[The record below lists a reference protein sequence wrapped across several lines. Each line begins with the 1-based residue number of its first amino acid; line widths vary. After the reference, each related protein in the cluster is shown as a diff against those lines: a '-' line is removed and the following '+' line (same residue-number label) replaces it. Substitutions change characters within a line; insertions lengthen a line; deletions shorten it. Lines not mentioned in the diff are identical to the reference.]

1 MIIVLTMRLSLI
13 VLIALLCIPMTA
25 FAENDSAAMGP
36 YIVHFDL
43 GVPKSSY
50 ILNISEPIEH
60 ESKAGNLSTI
70 YKLDITNKTESL
82 KTARIQL
89 TYFDDP
95 QSIPTAEDIKSQILY
110 EINTLILYILNNPD
124 DLNSVFA
131 DTCQIDGT
139 TGAVGHGKF
148 QHKAVAIN
156 DSYLAVYYPLLDP
169 EHLKCEIMS
178 TYPWNDGTLHLLNTI
193 HVEKAD

>member
-1 MIIVLTMRLSLI
+1 MIIALTMRMSLI
-13 VLIALLCIPMTA
+13 VLLALLCTPMAA
-25 FAENDSAAMGP
+25 FAENDSAVMGP
-36 YIVHFDL
+36 YIIHFDL
-43 GVPKSSY
+43 DIPKSGY
-50 ILNISEPIEH
+50 TINISEPIEH
-60 ESKAGNLSTI
+60 ESKVGNLSTI
-70 YKLDITNKTESL
+70 YKLDITNKTESI

-89 TYFDDP
+89 TYYDDP
-95 QSIPTAEDIKSQILY
+95 QSIPTADYIKSQILY
-110 EINTLILYILNNPD
+110 EINTLILYILNNPN

-156 DSYLAVYYPLLDP
+156 DSYLAVYYPLFDA

-178 TYPWNDGTLHLLNTI
+178 TYPWNDGTLNLLNTI